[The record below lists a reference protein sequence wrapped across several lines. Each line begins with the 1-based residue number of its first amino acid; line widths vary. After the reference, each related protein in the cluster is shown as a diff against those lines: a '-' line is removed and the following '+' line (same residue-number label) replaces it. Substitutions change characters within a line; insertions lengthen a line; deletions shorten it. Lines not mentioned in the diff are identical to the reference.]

1 MLFYSSD
8 KPVEGQVLVGN
19 ILLEKEE
26 ETCIYVK
33 IPEYNNIEGL
43 ISKSYLPKKKR
54 VYNKVLAQMRRD
66 KKILCVVKSKPEVD
80 TDGKLWPL
88 DLMLVTLDDKVKEN
102 IINRYENIIR
112 ILKLV
117 KFLSEEAETD
127 ISHMLRGLHNDIT
140 EIFVTDFSDE
150 DKIIAITDLSDF
162 YNKLISDTTYLI
174 NIVDGDKDLTE
185 DSKNKISSVMQNS
198 VVVKKEDCILSFVF
212 RINNAKD
219 ANSIDI
225 LNNSFAHFMSEF
237 PMISVH
243 YKGAPL
249 YSMSIPDTDEVDILG
264 KVENIKK
271 CFTNHIRDN
280 YDTCS
285 YDLSFDLD
293 KSEIKKPIYTMT
305 FSRLV
310 NL

>member
-8 KPVEGQVLVGN
+8 KPLEGQVLVGN

-33 IPEYNNIEGL
+33 IPEYDNIEGL

-88 DLMLVTLDDKVKEN
+88 DLMLVTIDDTLKEKLTD
-102 IINRYENIIR
+102 RYENIIR

-117 KFLSEEAETD
+117 KFLSEDTD
-127 ISHMLRGLHNDIT
+127 TNISHMMRGLYDEVK
-140 EIFVTDFSDE
+140 EIFITDFSDE
-150 DKIIAITDLSDF
+150 DKIGSISDLSNF
-162 YNKLISDTTYLI
+162 YNKLISDNKYLI
-174 NIVDGDKDLTE
+174 NILDGDKDLTE
-185 DSKNKISSVMQNS
+185 DSKNKISSVMRDS
-198 VVVKKEDCILSFVF
+198 VVVKKEDCVLPFVF
-212 RINNAKD
+212 RINNARD

-225 LNNSFAHFMSEF
+225 LNKSFDHFMSEF
-237 PMISVH
+237 PTISVY

-249 YSMSIPDTDEVDILG
+249 YSMSIPDTDEVDIVE

-271 CFTNHIRDN
+271 CFSDHIRDN
-280 YDTCS
+280 YQSCS

-293 KSEIKKPIYTMT
+293 KAEIKKPIYTMT
-305 FSRLV
+305 YNRLIS
-310 NL
+310 L